1 MAGEDRR
8 CKVGRRVMSWRTTL
22 GRRHHEVI
30 SEYLTLHLER
40 GEGHMCCTSLGARG
54 SRMVSRALVRQYRI
68 RDVEVLCEG
77 RARRGGPRVSDPVL
91 SRCMKSMMYSYRVP
105 SRNAKRVAV
114 VHIRIV
120 GSEGASVSESAAPG
134 PIQCRAPGKTPP
146 PPTPKLTS
154 EVNRPRRP
162 DLRGQPPDR
171 RLRARRVTL
180 E

>member
-1 MAGEDRR
+1 M
-8 CKVGRRVMSWRTTL
+8 T
-22 GRRHHEVI
+22 
-30 SEYLTLHLER
+30 
-40 GEGHMCCTSLGARG
+40 
-54 SRMVSRALVRQYRI
+54 
-68 RDVEVLCEG
+68 G

-114 VHIRIV
+114 VHISSGLKR
-120 GSEGASVSESAAPG
+120 ERQLQRPG

-171 RLRARRVTL
+171 RLRVDVSHWSDTDTESAGTGPSKFRH
-180 E
+180 

>member
-114 VHIRIV
+114 VHI
-120 GSEGASVSESAAPG
+120 
-134 PIQCRAPGKTPP
+134 
-146 PPTPKLTS
+146 
-154 EVNRPRRP
+154 N
-162 DLRGQPPDR
+162 
-171 RLRARRVTL
+171 RRV
-180 E
+180 

>member
-68 RDVEVLCEG
+68 RDVEVLCD
-77 RARRGGPRVSDPVL
+77 RAR
-91 SRCMKSMMYSYRVP
+91 
-105 SRNAKRVAV
+105 
-114 VHIRIV
+114 
-120 GSEGASVSESAAPG
+120 AA
-134 PIQCRAPGKTPP
+134 
-146 PPTPKLTS
+146 
-154 EVNRPRRP
+154 RRP
-162 DLRGQPPDR
+162 PGIRPGALKMHEKHDVLVQGP
-171 RLRARRVTL
+171 
-180 E
+180 

>member
-1 MAGEDRR
+1 M
-8 CKVGRRVMSWRTTL
+8 T
-22 GRRHHEVI
+22 
-30 SEYLTLHLER
+30 
-40 GEGHMCCTSLGARG
+40 
-54 SRMVSRALVRQYRI
+54 
-68 RDVEVLCEG
+68 G

-114 VHIRIV
+114 VHISSGLKRV
-120 GSEGASVSESAAPG
+120 QDQSSVVS
-134 PIQCRAPGKTPP
+134 GKTPP

-171 RLRARRVTL
+171 RLRVDVSHWSDTDTESAGTGPSKFRH
-180 E
+180 

>member
-22 GRRHHEVI
+22 GGRHHEVI

-105 SRNAKRVAV
+105 SRNA
-114 VHIRIV
+114 
-120 GSEGASVSESAAPG
+120 
-134 PIQCRAPGKTPP
+134 
-146 PPTPKLTS
+146 
-154 EVNRPRRP
+154 
-162 DLRGQPPDR
+162 
-171 RLRARRVTL
+171 
-180 E
+180 